1 MNEYTTAGFGATI
14 NGKHTWKDY
23 GLVIG
28 NTDIVSEPSPKTNY
42 IEVPGSSIRI
52 DLTET
57 LTGQV
62 EYESRQL
69 KFSLG
74 KMEREDLWPV
84 FYRTFLKAYQ
94 GKEVRV
100 VLDQEPDV
108 YYHGRAEVS
117 GFSRYGRLG
126 TFTLTIDADAYKY
139 EINVSSEDWLWD
151 VLNFETGIIR
161 DYRWINVSGSSSKLL
176 EGSGIPVVPA
186 FLVSNLDES
195 VSNYITFNGTRY
207 TLQEGRNRFADLIIS
222 AGGGRLYFYGKY
234 TVNIEFR
241 GGSL

>member
-1 MNEYTTAGFGATI
+1 MNEYTTARFGAAI

-28 NTDIVSEPSPKTNY
+28 NTDIVGEPSPKTNY

-74 KMEREDLWPV
+74 KMEREDVWPL
-84 FYRTFLKAYQ
+84 FYRTLLKTYQ
-94 GKEVRV
+94 GKEVWV

-108 YYHGRAEVS
+108 FYHGRAEIS
-117 GFSRYGRLG
+117 GFSRSGRLG
-126 TFTLTIDADAYKY
+126 TFTLTVDADA
-139 EINVSSEDWLWD
+139 WLIK
-151 VLNFETGIIR
+151 LFRALLPPPSPPEGPGCAGNFR
-161 DYRWINVSGSSSKLL
+161 
-176 EGSGIPVVPA
+176 
-186 FLVSNLDES
+186 
-195 VSNYITFNGTRY
+195 ITSPM
-207 TLQEGRNRFADLIIS
+207 IS
-222 AGGGRLYFYGKY
+222 R
-234 TVNIEFR
+234 R
-241 GGSL
+241 R

>member
-1 MNEYTTAGFGATI
+1 MSEYTTAGFGATI

-117 GFSRYGRLG
+117 GFSR
-126 TFTLTIDADAYKY
+126 
-139 EINVSSEDWLWD
+139 N
-151 VLNFETGIIR
+151 
-161 DYRWINVSGSSSKLL
+161 GSSVHL
-176 EGSGIPVVPA
+176 P
-186 FLVSNLDES
+186 
-195 VSNYITFNGTRY
+195 
-207 TLQEGRNRFADLIIS
+207 
-222 AGGGRLYFYGKY
+222 
-234 TVNIEFR
+234 
-241 GGSL
+241 

>member
-1 MNEYTTAGFGATI
+1 MSEYTTAGFGATI

-42 IEVPGSSIRI
+42 IEMPGSSIRI

-84 FYRTFLKAYQ
+84 FYRTFLRAYQ

-117 GFSRYGRLG
+117 GFSRNGRLG

-161 DYRWINVSGSSSKLL
+161 DYRGISVSGSSSKLL
-176 EGSGIPVVPA
+176 EGSGIPVVPV
-186 FLVSNLDES
+186 FYVNNLDES
-195 VSNYITFNGTRY
+195 ASNYITFNGTRY
-207 TLQEGRNRFADLIIS
+207 ILQQGRNRFADLVIPVS
-222 AGGGRLYFYGKY
+222 GGRLYFYGTY
-234 TVNIEFR
+234 TVSIEFR

>member
-1 MNEYTTAGFGATI
+1 MSEYTTAGFGATI

-42 IEVPGSSIRI
+42 IEVPG
-52 DLTET
+52 
-57 LTGQV
+57 
-62 EYESRQL
+62 
-69 KFSLG
+69 
-74 KMEREDLWPV
+74 
-84 FYRTFLKAYQ
+84 
-94 GKEVRV
+94 
-100 VLDQEPDV
+100 
-108 YYHGRAEVS
+108 
-117 GFSRYGRLG
+117 
-126 TFTLTIDADAYKY
+126 
-139 EINVSSEDWLWD
+139 
-151 VLNFETGIIR
+151 
-161 DYRWINVSGSSSKLL
+161 SSKLL

-207 TLQEGRNRFADLIIS
+207 TLQEGRNRFADLIIP

>member
-1 MNEYTTAGFGATI
+1 MIYHRLLRQARQEGFSPIGWEKALQGANSAYTGSRRHPSVYRLLTYFVDT
-14 NGKHTWKDY
+14 HP
-23 GLVIG
+23 GL
-28 NTDIVSEPSPKTNY
+28 PA
-42 IEVPGSSIRI
+42 EV
-52 DLTET
+52 
-57 LTGQV
+57 
-62 EYESRQL
+62 
-69 KFSLG
+69 
-74 KMEREDLWPV
+74 WPV

-117 GFSRYGRLG
+117 GFSRNGRLG
-126 TFTLTIDADAYKY
+126 TFTLTVDADAYKY

-161 DYRWINVSGSSSKLL
+161 DYRGISVSGSSSKLL

-207 TLQEGRNRFADLIIS
+207 TLQEGRNRFADLIIP

>member
-1 MNEYTTAGFGATI
+1 MSEYTTAGFGATI

-117 GFSRYGRLG
+117 GFSRNGRLG

-161 DYRWINVSGSSSKLL
+161 DYRGINVSGSSSKLL

-195 VSNYITFNGTRY
+195 VSNYIT
-207 TLQEGRNRFADLIIS
+207 S
-222 AGGGRLYFYGKY
+222 AGRPESLCRSNHFGRRWKTLFLRKVYSKY
-234 TVNIEFR
+234 
-241 GGSL
+241 